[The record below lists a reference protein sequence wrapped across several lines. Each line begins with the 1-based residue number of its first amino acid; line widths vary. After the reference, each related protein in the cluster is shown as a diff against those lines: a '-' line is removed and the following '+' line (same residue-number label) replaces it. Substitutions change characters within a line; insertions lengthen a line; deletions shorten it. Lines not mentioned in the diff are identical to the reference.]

1 EGRAWRA
8 EYLRRTYG
16 CGAYRPYETL
26 VREAAAA
33 TGLPEKV
40 ADALEARWLDLP
52 VWSGAQAVLDAL
64 SRRAKLAV
72 VTTCSQRL
80 WRRALRPTGTASSQ
94 PRRPATTSPTH
105 GPTAWR
111 SRNWAWRRTTPPSW
125 RARRPISSAPRPW
138 ACAPFGTTASGS
150 RGRTTSRRRIFPRR

>member
-1 EGRAWRA
+1 MTMPRAVLFDLLTALLDSWTVWNATAGSERAGRAWRA

-64 SRRAKLAV
+64 SGRAKLAV
-72 VTTCSQRL
+72 VTNCSQRL
-80 WRRALRPTGTASSQ
+80 GRPPAGSGTISVIG
-94 PRRPATTSPTH
+94 RV
-105 GPTAWR
+105 
-111 SRNWAWRRTTPPSW
+111 RNGSG
-125 RARRPISSAPRPW
+125 
-138 ACAPFGTTASGS
+138 ACAMAPVHGAAAMMAAQATMI
-150 RGRTTSRRRIFPRR
+150 GRKVMRAPPARE